1 MSTEEFEVHYYV
13 KLIRETVENEF
24 PGILSGPIKEQFDDA
39 LDEWESENQKPD
51 DGLLSK
57 RMEYEAACT
66 KYSERTPTP
75 DDIADVIK
83 RITLL
88 DGGFDASIPLS
99 KMDGDDSELIDELL
113 DQWGEILETM
123 SDVMQNASLERSFTD
138 FTSKM
143 RSWLKTVS
151 AIGSKDWSDSW
162 GLSSAK
168 FTYGHEW
175 NIARYA
181 EMFRNNRNV
190 RELTDMLGRLDSDR
204 TSTSGIIEN
213 FDEHV
218 KSDRIRQE
226 MSGVTIGREIEGL
239 LPSELSLL
247 MDDDLSVIF
256 DLRFAE
262 GTLMSFAKEGKLK
275 TIENDNGDIDSSEKL
290 GPIILVTDR
299 SGSMGG
305 QRSNLQ
311 KGLCFTIITRAAKQN
326 RPVFRIDFN
335 TDANCIEMD
344 PKHHMKELMQF
355 LGSAACGGTDARNAM
370 IEALDMTERERY
382 KMADILV
389 ITDYYLDESV
399 FYRRNSTIENIR
411 KRGCR
416 IHLLCIRSE
425 PMYSDNFDSCWGFNR
440 MYPNTFRKVERYNMR
455 DGGKK
460 KRFRPFR

>member
-1 MSTEEFEVHYYV
+1 MSTGESEVHYYV

-75 DDIADVIK
+75 DDITDVIE
-83 RITLL
+83 RISLL

-99 KMDGDDSELIDELL
+99 KMDGDDSELMGELL
-113 DQWGEILETM
+113 DQWGEILEAM
-123 SDVMQNASLERSFTD
+123 SAVMQNASLERSSAD
-138 FTSKM
+138 FISKM
-143 RSWLKTVS
+143 RGWLDIVS

-175 NIARYA
+175 NIKRYA

-190 RELTDMLGRLDSDR
+190 QELTDMLGRLDSDR
-204 TSTSGIIEN
+204 ASTSGIIES
-213 FDEHV
+213 FEEYVD
-218 KSDRIRQE
+218 SDRIRQE

-275 TIENDNGDIDSSEKL
+275 AVESEGGDVESPEKL

-305 QRSNLQ
+305 QPSNLQ

-344 PKHHMKELMQF
+344 PKHHMEELMRY
-355 LGSAACGGTDARNAM
+355 LGSDACGGTDPRNAM

-382 KMADILV
+382 RMADILV
-389 ITDYYLDESV
+389 MTDYYLDESV
-399 FYRRNSTIENIR
+399 FYRRNSAIENIR

-425 PMYSDNFDSCWGFNR
+425 SMYSDNFDSCWGFNR
-440 MYPNTFRKVERYNMR
+440 MYPNTFRKVEKNMWR
-455 DGGKK
+455 NGGRKK
-460 KRFRPFR
+460 HRRV